1 MEIGQWQLELAGVMQ
16 CNINPANRGFSVA
29 TEESKER
36 IKRRGWVR
44 TQQSVPQSRLAHVAY
59 RQILPLIPGITETG
73 FPVPRLEIIAEF
85 SHLTFEPNV
94 KESIP
99 VSELFTSRPRV
110 VNATKPNPSSYR
122 KTASVRKEIC
132 NSRIRDGE
140 GIKRV
145 LDWYADA
152 DLTKGYVG
160 AWLLEW
166 IRRKRHSRQG
176 RSEIRADIFEI
187 SKYRQVSVTQI
198 AREGTV
204 ECLAVSRRKCW
215 RYSRKVIQEVIA
227 TALVISAGLW
237 TELSGMRADDTGG
250 AWICIGINGKRAFI
264 KWISCRVWS

>member
-44 TQQSVPQSRLAHVAY
+44 TQQRVPQSRLAHIAY

-73 FPVPRLEIIAEF
+73 FPVPGLKIVAELC
-85 SHLTFEPNV
+85 HLTLEPNV

-99 VSELFTSRPRV
+99 VSELFTSRPGV
-110 VNATKPNPSSYR
+110 VNSTKPNPSSYG

-140 GIKRV
+140 RIKRI
-145 LDWYADA
+145 LDWHADA
-152 DLTKGYVG
+152 VLTKGYVS

-166 IRRKRHSRQG
+166 VRRKGHSG
-176 RSEIRADIFEI
+176 RGRIEIRADIFEI
-187 SKYRQVSVTQI
+187 SKYRQVFVTQI

-204 ECLAVSRRKCW
+204 ECLAASRRKCW
-215 RYSRKVIQEVIA
+215 RYSRKVIRREVPIRERD
-227 TALVISAGLW
+227 VV
-237 TELSGMRADDTGG
+237 
-250 AWICIGINGKRAFI
+250 GIIR
-264 KWISCRVWS
+264 